1 MAGTTTIKISTRV
14 RNALQ
19 TLKGDRSYDELME
32 MLLRL
37 VPEGDDEGKFKP
49 EFRRSLLEGLLYTGP
64 RLSHEQVK
72 REFGL
77 E

>member
-1 MAGTTTIKISTRV
+1 MVKTTTIKISTKT
-14 RNALQ
+14 RNSLQ
-19 TLKGDRSYDELME
+19 TLKGNLSYDELME
-32 MLLRL
+32 MLLKL
-37 VPEGDDEGKFKP
+37 VPEGDDEGKFRP

-64 RLSHEQVK
+64 RLTHDEIK